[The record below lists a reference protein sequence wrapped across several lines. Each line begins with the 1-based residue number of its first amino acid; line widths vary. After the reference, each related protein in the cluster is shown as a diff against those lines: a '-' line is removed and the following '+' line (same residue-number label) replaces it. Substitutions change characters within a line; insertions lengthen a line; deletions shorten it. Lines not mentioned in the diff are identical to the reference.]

1 MPSTA
6 GRALAR
12 AGVLAGATLAGV
24 AVRDLRQ
31 RQHALLRNFPVV
43 GHFRYLLEA
52 VGPELRQYIV
62 TSNDEERPF
71 SRDQRRWVYA
81 SSKREINTF
90 GFGTDN
96 EMEEIDSLLVF
107 KQSPFPALPPAS
119 GQPGAGL
126 LPAVKVTGEIARI
139 RGVPMGRDCASPAAH
154 SEFAHVDGLIAFV

>member
-31 RQHALLRNFPVV
+31 RQHALLRNFPVL
-43 GHFRYLLEA
+43 GHFRYVLEA

-62 TSNDEERPF
+62 TSNNEERPF

-81 SSKREINTF
+81 SSKGETNTF
-90 GFGTDN
+90 GFGTDD
-96 EMEEIDSLLVF
+96 ELEVVETLTVI
-107 KQSPFPALPPAS
+107 KHRPFPVRAPAKGQTGSGPEYLLPPA
-119 GQPGAGL
+119 
-126 LPAVKVTGEIARI
+126 KV
-139 RGVPMGRDCASPAAH
+139 
-154 SEFAHVDGLIAFV
+154 L

>member
-31 RQHALLRNFPVV
+31 RQHALLRNFPVL
-43 GHFRYLLEA
+43 GHFRYLLEK

-71 SRDQRRWVYA
+71 SRDQRSWVY
-81 SSKREINTF
+81 SSAKGQVNTF

-96 EMEEIDSLLVF
+96 ELEHTDSYLIFEHGLM
-107 KQSPFPALPPAS
+107 PAPPPDS
-119 GQPGAGL
+119 GAAGSAPEFLIPGPKIVGA
-126 LPAVKVTGEIARI
+126 AR
-139 RGVPMGRDCASPAAH
+139 GR
-154 SEFAHVDGLIAFV
+154 